1 MESEKELKMY
11 DSYEENTYSEI
22 DFQVVTHDEKEAIK
36 LLKEEDKMKVITV

>member
-22 DFQVVTHDEKEAIK
+22 DFQVVTM
-36 LLKEEDKMKVITV
+36 MKKKQ